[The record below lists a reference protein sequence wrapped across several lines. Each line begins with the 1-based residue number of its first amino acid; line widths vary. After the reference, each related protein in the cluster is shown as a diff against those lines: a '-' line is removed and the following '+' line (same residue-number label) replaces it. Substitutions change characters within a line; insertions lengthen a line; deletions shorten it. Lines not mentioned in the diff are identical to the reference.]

1 MTGVA
6 APERIARAVRADI
19 RALTAYPVAD
29 AAGCIKL
36 DAMECPYEL
45 PAEVRDDIA
54 RAARETP
61 LNRYPAAAN
70 PALQAQVRQAFEVPA
85 QAGLLFGNGSD
96 ELIHLI
102 IQACCEPGDTVLSPW
117 PSFVYFDMAARLSH
131 ARFVGVPLTAGLEL
145 DLPATLAAI
154 EAHQPKVV
162 FLALPN
168 NPTGDLWPDA
178 AVRAILDAAPG
189 LVVLDEAY
197 QPFAGHTW
205 MPRIMDEPNAVVMR
219 TVSKIGLAGLRFGY
233 LAGHPAWIA
242 EFDKVRPLQHGRAQP
257 GGAGGSI
264 APQAGT
270 RRAGRPPARRPPAAG
285 RRPGRIA
292 RRHRVSERRQLRTCA
307 LLRQAGRQR
316 RASCAE
322 NAQNTG

>member
-242 EFDKVRPLQHGRAQP
+242 EFDKVRPPTTWTCSARRCWRRYCAT
-257 GGAGGSI
+257 SRYS
-264 APQAGT
+264 T
-270 RRAGRPPARRPPAAG
+270 RRPTACAPTASRWPTAWPHCPASPCFRAPAT
-285 RRPGRIA
+285 
-292 RRHRVSERRQLRTCA
+292 SYLRA
-307 LLRQAGRQR
+307 LRQAGRQR